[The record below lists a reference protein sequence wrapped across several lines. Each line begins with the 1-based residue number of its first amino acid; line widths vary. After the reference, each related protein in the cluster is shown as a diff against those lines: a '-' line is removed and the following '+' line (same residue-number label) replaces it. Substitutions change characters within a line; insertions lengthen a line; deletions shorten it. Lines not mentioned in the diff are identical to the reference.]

1 MPNKVADAEEIRTAV
16 RDFVAK
22 ITEREPEEVA
32 DTADF
37 RDDLE
42 IDSLMA
48 MEMMVAV
55 NKMYQIEILDD
66 EFRTIRHVAD
76 AVKVVQ
82 RHLAG
87 GQ

>member
-1 MPNKVADAEEIRTAV
+1 MPNKVADAQEIRTAV

-22 ITEREPEEVA
+22 ITEREPGEIA

-37 RDDLE
+37 RDDLD

-55 NKMYQIEILDD
+55 NKMYQIDILDD
-66 EFRTIRHVAD
+66 EFRAIKNVAD

-82 RHLAG
+82 HHLAA